1 MELSKEMMKFTKR
14 TFSMLLVLAL
24 VVGMFA
30 SLALTA
36 NAATYNSGKRGTV
49 CTSLS
54 SKAKAYYTGSYTYA
68 KLSAKSGSSLRT
80 TLRTLIKSDYKTVGY
95 NGLRTYMKYTDAYQG
110 SSSKLMLFY
119 SSGTTTSS
127 WDSGKTWNRE
137 HMWPDSL
144 GGNAVEGDL
153 AAMRPADP
161 TANSTRNNNKYGEV
175 ASGYTTAKT
184 SAANGSKV
192 AGYYKS
198 GEFEPLDNVKG
209 DCARVVLYDYVL
221 SSSMSSVTV
230 VFESVDT
237 LLAWNKSDPVDTYE
251 MSRNDSVESIQG
263 NRNPFVDYPELGWLV
278 LGKSIPSGLTTPSN
292 GYSSGSSSSGSSS
305 SGSSSSGST
314 SSGSSYVTVS
324 FSGATASSI
333 TTTKGGTIKLPT
345 PTSTASGYTFVGWTT
360 STVSSS
366 TSAPTYY
373 KAGTSVTVSGSVT
386 LKALYKYTTTTSGS
400 SGSYFTK
407 VTSNPGSWAGT
418 YLIVYEG
425 SKYVLNGSLS
435 SVDAVSNYKSVS
447 ISGNKISATTT
458 TQNYAVTIASYSNG
472 YSIKTAS
479 GYYIGRTSDSN
490 GLNSSKT
497 TKYVNTIS
505 FVSDGTVNIKSGGAY
520 LRYNSTSGQYRFRYF
535 KSSTYT
541 RMKAICL
548 YKLSGGT
555 SSSIGTTTTYY
566 TTNP

>member
-1 MELSKEMMKFTKR
+1 MKKTI
-14 TFSMLLVLAL
+14 SMLLVLAL
-24 VVGMFA
+24 VVCMFA
-30 SLALTA
+30 SMAFTA
-36 NAATYNSGKRGTV
+36 SAATYNSGKRGTT

-80 TLRTLIKSDYKTVGY
+80 TLRTLIKSDYSAVGY
-95 NGLRTYMKYTDAYQG
+95 NGLKTYFKYTDAYQG
-110 SSSKLMLFY
+110 STSKMLLFY
-119 SSGTTTSS
+119 SSATTTSS

-137 HMWPDSL
+137 HMWPQSL

-161 TANSTRNNNKYGEV
+161 TANSSRNNNKYGEV
-175 ASGYTTAKT
+175 ASGYSTCKT
-184 SAANGSKV
+184 SAANGTKV
-192 AGYYKS
+192 CGYYKS
-198 GEFEPLDNVKG
+198 GEFEPLENVKG

-221 SSSMSSVTV
+221 STSMSSVTV

-278 LGKSIPSGLTTPSN
+278 LGKSVPSGLTTPSN
-292 GYSSGSSSSGSSS
+292 GGSSS

-314 SSGSSYVTVS
+314 SSNSSSSSSSYVTVS

-333 TTTKGGTIKLPT
+333 TTTKGSTIKLPS
-345 PTSTASGYTFVGWTT
+345 PSSTASGYTFVGWTT
-360 STVSSS
+360 SSVSSS

-373 KAGTSVTVSGSVT
+373 TAGTSVTVSGSVT

-400 SGSYFTK
+400 SSGYFTK

-425 SKYVLNGSLS
+425 SKYVLNGSLT
-435 SVDAVSNYKSVS
+435 SVDSVSNYKSVS
-447 ISGNKISATTT
+447 ISSSKISASSA
-458 TQNYAVTIASYSNG
+458 QNYAVTIAAYSSG

-490 GLNSSKT
+490 GLNASKS
-497 TKYVNTIS
+497 TKYVNNIS
-505 FVSDGTVNIKSGGAY
+505 FVSGGTVNISSGGAY
-520 LRYNSTSGQYRFRYF
+520 LRFNATSGQERFRYF

-548 YKLSGGT
+548 YKLSGST
-555 SSSIGTTTTYY
+555 SSTGTTTTYY

>member
-1 MELSKEMMKFTKR
+1 MELSNEMKKTI
-14 TFSMLLVLAL
+14 SLLLVLAL

-30 SLALTA
+30 SMVFTA
-36 NAATYNSGKRGTV
+36 NAATYNSGKRGTT

-54 SKAKAYYTGSYTYA
+54 SKAKAYYTGNYTYA
-68 KLSAKSGSSLRT
+68 KLSAKSGSTLRT
-80 TLRTLIKSDYKTVGY
+80 TLRTLIKSNYKTVGY
-95 NGLRTYMKYTDAYQG
+95 NGLKTYFKYTDAYQG
-110 SSSKLMLFY
+110 STSKMLLFY
-119 SSGTTTSS
+119 SSATTTSS

-137 HMWPDSL
+137 HMWPQSL

-153 AAMRPADP
+153 ASMRPADP
-161 TANSTRNNNKYGEV
+161 TVNSTRNNNKYGEV
-175 ASGYTTAKT
+175 ASGYKT
-184 SAANGSKV
+184 SKTSSANGSKT
-192 AGYYKS
+192 AGYYKNS
-198 GEFEPLDNVKG
+198 EFEPLDNVKG

-251 MSRNDSVESIQG
+251 MSRNDSVQSIQG

-278 LGKSIPSGLTTPSN
+278 LSRSIPSGLTTPSN
-292 GYSSGSSSSGSSS
+292 GGSTGSSGSSSTGSSS
-305 SGSSSSGST
+305 SGT
-314 SSGSSYVTVS
+314 SYVTVS

-333 TTTKGGTIKLPT
+333 TTTKGSTITLPS
-345 PTSTASGYTFVGWTT
+345 PSSTASGYTFVGWTT
-360 STVSSS
+360 SSVSSS

-400 SGSYFTK
+400 SSGYFTK

-425 SKYVLNGSLS
+425 SKYVLNGSLA
-435 SVDAVSNYKSVS
+435 SVDAVSNYKTVS
-447 ISGNKISATTT
+447 ISSNKISASSAG
-458 TQNYAVTIASYSNG
+458 NYAVTIAAYSTG

-490 GLNSSKT
+490 GLNASKS
-497 TKYVNTIS
+497 TKYVNKIS
-505 FVSDGTVNIKSGGAY
+505 FVSGGTVNISSGGAY
-520 LRYNSTSGQYRFRYF
+520 LRYNATSGQTRFRYF

-548 YKLSGGT
+548 YKLSGSTTSSGT
-555 SSSIGTTTTYY
+555 STTYY

>member
-1 MELSKEMMKFTKR
+1 MELSIVMKKFTKR
-14 TFSMLLVLAL
+14 TLSMLLVLAL

-30 SLALTA
+30 SLVITA

-54 SKAKAYYTGSYTYA
+54 SKAKAYYTGNYTYA
-68 KLSAKSGSSLRT
+68 KLAAKSGSSLRT

-144 GGNAVEGDL
+144 GGSAVEGDL
-153 AAMRPADP
+153 AAMRPCDP

-209 DCARVVLYDYVL
+209 DCARVILYDYVV

-292 GYSSGSSSSGSSS
+292 GGSTSGGSSSGSSS

-314 SSGSSYVTVS
+314 SSGTKVTVS
-324 FSGATASSI
+324 FTGATAASI
-333 TTTKGGTIKLPT
+333 TTTKGGTITLPN

-386 LKALYKYTTTTSGS
+386 LKALYKYTSGSTVS

-418 YLIVYEG
+418 YLIVNED

-435 SVDAVSNYKSVS
+435 SLDVASNYKSVS
-447 ISGNKISATTT
+447 ISSNKISASSTK
-458 TQNYAVTIASYSNG
+458 NYAVTIAAYSSG
-472 YSIKTAS
+472 YTIKTAS
-479 GYYIGRTSDSN
+479 GYYIGRTSNSN
-490 GLNSSKT
+490 GMNTSKT

-505 FVSDGTVNIKSGGAY
+505 FVSGGTVNIKSGGAY
-520 LRYNSTSGQYRFRYF
+520 LRYNSTSGQNRFRYF

-548 YKLSGGT
+548 YKLSGSTT
-555 SSSIGTTTTYY
+555 STGSGTTYY